1 MTFTINI
8 ENRMTCNVSQ
18 HTAEDLIRYNDAGL
32 LYCGDVCLSSVIDK
46 IVEYYEEKL
55 SEMKESQDEDGIA
68 WREGYDAAVS
78 EIRGFVDNM

>member
-8 ENRMTCNVSQ
+8 ENGTSLY
-18 HTAEDLIRYNDAGL
+18 TAEEIIRYNDAGL
-32 LYCGDVCLSSVIDK
+32 LYCHDVCLSSVVDK

-55 SEMKESQDEDGIA
+55 SEMKESESDAYSDYQ
-68 WREGYDAAVS
+68 EGYQAAVS

>member
-8 ENRMTCNVSQ
+8 ENGTSLY
-18 HTAEDLIRYNDAGL
+18 TAEDLILYNDAGL
-32 LYCGDVCLSSVIDK
+32 LYCHDVCLSSVIDK

-55 SEMKESQDEDGIA
+55 SEMKANEDEDGIA

>member
-8 ENRMTCNVSQ
+8 ENGTSLY
-18 HTAEDLIRYNDAGL
+18 TAEDLIHYNDAGL
-32 LYCGDVCLSSVIDK
+32 VYCGDVCLSSVIDK

-55 SEMKESQDEDGIA
+55 SEMKENECAFSEEKRYQ
-68 WREGYDAAVS
+68 EGYQAAVS